1 MRELDDAGT
10 RAVVAIQRLQAAY
23 GDAVTRRDWAAVR
36 VLFEPDAVVH
46 LDLRTRPPI
55 SLEGA
60 DALVD
65 FIDGAVARFAFF
77 ELTIVNA
84 TVDVAPDQDEATGR
98 LYICEKRV
106 DLEGAWSEAYGLYRD
121 EYRRQQ
127 GAWRI
132 AGRRYASLARTGPEG
147 TEAFALPTDA

>member
-10 RAVVAIQRLQAAY
+10 RAVVALHRLQAAY
-23 GDAVTRRDWAAVR
+23 GDAVTQRDWDAVR
-36 VLFEPDAVVH
+36 ELFDPDAVIH
-46 LDLRTRPPI
+46 LDTRTRPPI
-55 SLEGA
+55 TLEGA

-84 TVDVAPDQDEATGR
+84 TVDVEPDQEEATGR
-98 LYICEKRV
+98 LYICEKRM

-121 EYRRQQ
+121 QYRRRH
-127 GAWRI
+127 GSWRI
-132 AGRRYASLARTGPEG
+132 ARRRYASLARTGPEG
-147 TEAFALPTDA
+147 TEAFTLPTD